1 MRALLRVASATES
14 VVKSAVLNEF
24 LRFLRW
30 DGIGLLVLTLMKGLS
45 HDQSLLVLSPRR
57 SLEYNRSLLML
68 MLRMNPR

>member
-1 MRALLRVASATES
+1 MKAPLRVASATGN

-30 DGIGLLVLTLMKGLS
+30 DGIGLLVLTLMKGSS

-68 MLRMNPR
+68 MLRINPR